1 MLMSPP
7 REGWQDPSNHMTVR
21 HDVPL
26 RPSETHGR
34 WSFMTGAPFG
44 SGSSGPPLPRMPASR
59 EGVMSTESTDQTVR
73 TDRQTTTTRPGN
85 SEMSRRI
92 IVLVFGLVQV
102 LIGLR
107 FVLLL
112 LDAREANALV
122 SGILDFSQLFVAP
135 FEAILRTDAL
145 NSAGSILE
153 VTAVV
158 AFVGWT
164 ILELIIL
171 WAVGVFRR
179 EP

>member
-1 MLMSPP
+1 
-7 REGWQDPSNHMTVR
+7 
-21 HDVPL
+21 
-26 RPSETHGR
+26 
-34 WSFMTGAPFG
+34 
-44 SGSSGPPLPRMPASR
+44 
-59 EGVMSTESTDQTVR
+59 MSTESTDQTVVTESSAPAGAPAGAPAPETVPATRQTVR
-73 TDRQTTTTRPGN
+73 TDRQITTTKPGN
-85 SEMSRRI
+85 PEMARRI

-122 SGILDFSQLFVAP
+122 SGILDFSHLFVGP
-135 FEAILRTDAL
+135 FEGILRTDAL
-145 NSAGSILE
+145 NSAGSILD

-179 EP
+179 EPA